1 MRKRIGTSRA
11 LVLLL
16 IPALSAGLLAQG
28 QKSEK
33 PAVAAKAAGNGGD
46 AERGKLIFKGRCAI
60 CHFTTTTAERVGP
73 GLKDLFKQEK
83 LPRSGLPMSEE
94 NVRKV
99 ILEGSATMQP
109 FRGVLK
115 GEQLS
120 DLLAYLKTL

>member
-1 MRKRIGTSRA
+1 MRRV
-11 LVLLL
+11 VLLL
-16 IPALSAGLLAQG
+16 LSFFLSAGLLAQG
-28 QKSEK
+28 QRNEKASEA
-33 PAVAAKAAGNGGD
+33 PKAEANAGD
-46 AERGKLIFKGRCAI
+46 AERGRLIFKGRCAI

-83 LPRSGLPMSEE
+83 LPRSGLPLSEE

-115 GEQLS
+115 PDQVS

>member
-1 MRKRIGTSRA
+1 VRKRIGTSPA
-11 LVLLL
+11 LLLLL

-28 QKSEK
+28 QKTST
-33 PAVAAKAAGNGGD
+33 AGVRSKAEVNAGD
-46 AERGKLIFKGRCAI
+46 AEKGKLIFKGRCSI

-73 GLKDLFKQEK
+73 GLKDLFKQET